1 MTDLLLTSFV
11 SNDGQA
17 RAAELT
23 AAQSAL
29 VVFPLP
35 VG

>member
-17 RAAELT
+17 RAAEL
-23 AAQSAL
+23 AEAQSAL
-29 VVFPLP
+29 NQMVMDQ
-35 VG
+35 